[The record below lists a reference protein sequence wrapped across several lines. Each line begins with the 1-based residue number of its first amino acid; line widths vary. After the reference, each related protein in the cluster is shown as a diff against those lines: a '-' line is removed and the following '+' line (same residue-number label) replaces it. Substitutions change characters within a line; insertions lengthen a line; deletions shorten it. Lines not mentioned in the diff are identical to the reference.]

1 MKRAITAHSNDI
13 TELKN
18 EQRKIKNEIEH
29 CRRKGWLSAIFPL
42 QIENA
47 MIELRIKTI
56 KDEDNR

>member
-56 KDEDNR
+56 EDDTIR